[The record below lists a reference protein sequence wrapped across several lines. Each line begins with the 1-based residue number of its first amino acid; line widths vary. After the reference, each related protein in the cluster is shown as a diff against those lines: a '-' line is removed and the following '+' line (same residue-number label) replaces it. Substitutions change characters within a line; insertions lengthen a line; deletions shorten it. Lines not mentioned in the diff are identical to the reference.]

1 MRKEATWV
9 EQIDVEGHIKE
20 FMTNEPHDSVLE
32 FVLELL
38 NLELKYYGYHPNYRG
53 RVKNWTCIGSSSINV
68 RHFYFLHNKNI
79 ENEGEEP
86 SFLIS

>member
-38 NLELKYYGYHPNYRG
+38 NLELNYYGYHPNYRG
-53 RVKNWTCIGSSSINV
+53 RVKN
-68 RHFYFLHNKNI
+68 
-79 ENEGEEP
+79 
-86 SFLIS
+86 

>member
-1 MRKEATWV
+1 V

-38 NLELKYYGYHPNYRG
+38 NLELNYYGYHPNYRG
-53 RVKNWTCIGSSSINV
+53 RVKN
-68 RHFYFLHNKNI
+68 
-79 ENEGEEP
+79 
-86 SFLIS
+86 